1 LVIQPHAGLY
11 WIEAREVI
19 IISLFFQDQ
28 IPMPLFLP
36 GQRWISDSES
46 ELGLGSIVEAQGRTV
61 TIHFPAVGENR
72 VYAQQGAP
80 LTRVAFTV
88 GDTIRNRNGDSLLVT
103 RVVEEEGCLTYQG
116 EDRNGAPMQLAEAD
130 LSDTLRIDQPNQ
142 RLFAGQ
148 IDPPHWFNLR
158 YQTLRHLG
166 RQLQSPILG
175 LGGPRIDLIPHQ
187 LYIAHEVANRPSP
200 RVLLADEVGLGKTIE
215 ACLILHHQIMT
226 GRTGRALILVPDPL
240 VHQWL
245 VELMRRFNLR
255 FRIFDE
261 ETCQAIQDS
270 GQGDNPFHAEQLVLC
285 SLDLFRHNALRLSQ
299 ALEGGWD
306 MLIVD
311 EAHHLTWSA
320 DDPSAEYL
328 LVEAL
333 ALRTP
338 GVLLLTAT
346 PEQLGQAGHFARLR
360 LLDPDRYYD
369 LQAFIEEESHYQPVA
384 DAVEQLLEHNRVSKA
399 AAQRLEDILD
409 ENERQILSTLH
420 EESNADETERHA
432 ARETL
437 ISMLLDRHGT
447 GRVLFRNT
455 RAGVSGFPQRELHCY
470 PLIQPAAYEALA
482 ELAADAPV
490 ELCPTPERLHAFGG
504 HPAWWLEDP
513 RVGWVIAHLRQ
524 HSTTK
529 FLLICAH
536 ADTAVE
542 LQEAIRV
549 QSGIGAALFHE
560 RMSIIERDRSAAWF
574 ADPEGARLL
583 ICSEIGS
590 EGRNFQFAHH
600 LILFDL
606 PLDPDLLEQR
616 IGRLD
621 RIGQK
626 ERVRIHVPYLDPG
639 PQSILL
645 HWYRD
650 GLDAF
655 SHPLPGA
662 HELYKALG
670 PALFETL
677 EQAAG
682 ESGLEQLLEQTRQ
695 LRSRIRHRLQQGRDH
710 LLELGACREPTASW
724 LVNELREQDRSDQL
738 RHYLEQL
745 FDSYNIDTEELGEA
759 GIVLRPGEQV
769 IAGPLPGLPADGL
782 TATYSRG
789 DALAHEERQLLTWE
803 HPLVSGAMEQVIRQQ
818 TGNSSALACKHPRL
832 GAGQLLLES
841 LFVVECLAPGKLHAA
856 RFLPPT
862 LIRILI
868 DGKAKRW
875 DHLIG
880 CDELLQSAQALET
893 QAVLPVIDGYR
904 RQIRELIRQTE
915 AVAHASV
922 EPLVSSAVKTM
933 MEHYT
938 EEIQRIIALK
948 KHNPGIREEEIQL
961 MQEQGL
967 ALHKHLKAARVRLD
981 AVRLV
986 ITL

>member
-1 LVIQPHAGLY
+1 
-11 WIEAREVI
+11 
-19 IISLFFQDQ
+19 
-28 IPMPLFLP
+28 MPVFLP

-46 ELGLGSIVEAQGRTV
+46 ELGLGSVVECQGRTV
-61 TIHFPAVGENR
+61 SIHFPAVGETR
-72 VYAQQGAP
+72 VYARQGAP
-80 LTRVAFTV
+80 LTRVAFSV
-88 GDTIRNRNGDSLLVT
+88 GDRVESRDGDTLLVS
-103 RVVEEEGCLTYQG
+103 RVIEKNGCLNYLG
-116 EDRNGAPMQLAEAD
+116 EDQTGRQSTLAEAD
-130 LSDTLRIDQPNQ
+130 LNDSLRIDQPQQ
-142 RLFAGQ
+142 RLSAGQ

-158 YQTLRHLG
+158 YHTLRRFG
-166 RQLQSPILG
+166 RHLQSPILG

-187 LYIAHEVANRPSP
+187 LYIAHEVANRPNP

-215 ACLILHHQIMT
+215 ACLILHHQLMT
-226 GRTGRALILVPDPL
+226 GRTSRALILVPDPL

-245 VELMRRFNLR
+245 VELLRRFNLK

-270 GQGDNPFHAEQLVLC
+270 GQADNPFHAEQLVLC
-285 SLDLFRHNALRLSQ
+285 SLDLFHHNTQRLSQ

-333 ALRTP
+333 ALKTP

-346 PEQLGQAGHFARLR
+346 PEQLGRAGHFARLR

-369 LQAFIEEESHYQPVA
+369 LQAFQEEEHHYQPVA
-384 DAVEQLLEHNRVSKA
+384 EAVEQLLRHNRITKA
-399 AAQRLEDILD
+399 AASQLWDILD
-409 ENERQILSTLH
+409 ESEQQPLLTLL
-420 EESNADETERHA
+420 EENDIDEAQRDT

-455 RAGVSGFPQRELHCY
+455 RAGVSGFPKRELHNY
-470 PLIQPAAYEALA
+470 PLPLPVEYEGAGTECDVPA
-482 ELAADAPV
+482 ELS
-490 ELCPTPERLHAFGG
+490 LTPERLYADRG
-504 HPAWWLEDP
+504 HPAWWLVDP
-513 RVGWVIAHLRQ
+513 RVAWVTEQLKQ
-524 HSTTK
+524 HVSRK
-529 FLLICAH
+529 YLLICAH
-536 ADTAVE
+536 AETAIE

-549 QSGIGAALFHE
+549 QTGIGAALFHE
-560 RMSIIERDRSAAWF
+560 GMSIIERDRSAAWF
-574 ADPEGARLL
+574 ADPEGARLM

-626 ERVRIHVPYLDPG
+626 ETVRIHLPYLEPG

-655 SHPLPGA
+655 SHPVPGA
-662 HELYKALG
+662 HELYKQLS
-670 PALFETL
+670 PVLWESL
-677 EQAAG
+677 EGIDG
-682 ESGLEQLLEQTRQ
+682 EGNLERLLEETRQ
-695 LRSRIRHRLQQGRDH
+695 LRAATQLRLQQGRDH

-724 LVNELREQDRSDQL
+724 LVKELRAQDRSHHL
-738 RHYLEQL
+738 RDYLEQL
-745 FDSYNIDTEELGEA
+745 FNSYNIDTEELGA
-759 GIVLRPGEQV
+759 GFILRPGEQV
-769 IAGPLPGLPADGL
+769 IAGQLPGLPSEGM
-782 TATYSRG
+782 TATYSRS

-803 HPLVSGAMEQVIRQQ
+803 HPLVSGAMEHVIGQQ
-818 TGNSSALACKHPRL
+818 TGNSTALACKHTKL
-832 GAGQLLLES
+832 KAGQLLLES
-841 LFVVECLAPGKLHAA
+841 LFVVECLAPRKLHVA

-862 LIRILI
+862 LIRILL
-868 DGKAKRW
+868 DANGKRW
-875 DHLIG
+875 DQLIG
-880 CDELLQSAQALET
+880 CDDLLENAQPLET
-893 QAVLPVIDGYR
+893 QTLLPVIDSYR
-904 RQIRELIRQTE
+904 QQIRAMVEQTE
-915 AVAHASV
+915 TAAHHSM
-922 EPLVSSAVKTM
+922 EPLKNSAVNGM

-938 EEIQRIIALK
+938 EEIQRMMALR
-948 KHNPGIREEEIQL
+948 KHNPGIREEEIRLIQD
-961 MQEQGL
+961 QGL
-967 ALHKHLKAARVRLD
+967 ALHKHLQGTRVRLD
-981 AVRLV
+981 AVRLIV
-986 ITL
+986 TL

>member
-1 LVIQPHAGLY
+1 
-11 WIEAREVI
+11 
-19 IISLFFQDQ
+19 
-28 IPMPLFLP
+28 MPRFIP

-46 ELGLGSIVEAQGRTV
+46 ELGLGCIVEAQGRTV
-61 TIHFPAVGENR
+61 TIQFPAAGENR

-80 LTRVAFTV
+80 LTRVAFSV
-88 GDTIRNRNGDSLLVT
+88 GDRIESRGGSSLEVT
-103 RVVEEEGCLTYQG
+103 RVIEEDGRLIYLGDDKQG
-116 EDRNGAPMQLAEAD
+116 NQASLPEAD
-130 LSDTLRIDQPNQ
+130 LSDSLRIDQPQQ
-142 RLFAGQ
+142 RLAAGQ

-158 YQTLRHLG
+158 YQTLNQLG

-215 ACLILHHQIMT
+215 ACLILHHQLMT
-226 GRTGRALILVPDPL
+226 GRCSRALILVPDPL

-245 VELMRRFNLR
+245 VELLRRFNLR

-285 SLDLFRHNALRLSQ
+285 SLDLFHHNAQRLSQ

-320 DDPSAEYL
+320 EDPSAEYL

-333 ALRTP
+333 ALKTP

-369 LQAFIEEESHYQPVA
+369 LQAFIEEEHHYQPVA
-384 DAVEQLLEHNRVSKA
+384 DAVEQLLQHERLTEA
-399 AAQRLEDILD
+399 AAKRLREILD
-409 ENERQILSTLH
+409 ESEQQPLRILL
-420 EESNADETERHA
+420 DETSSDELRRVE

-437 ISMLLDRHGT
+437 ITRLLDRHGT

-455 RAGVSGFPQRELHCY
+455 RSGVSGFPKRELHSY
-470 PLIQPAAYEALA
+470 PLALPASYEPSLQSPTDLSPQLYLA
-482 ELAADAPV
+482 
-490 ELCPTPERLHAFGG
+490 PERHYASRGL
-504 HPAWWLEDP
+504 PAWWLEDP
-513 RVGWVIAHLRQ
+513 RVGWVIDRLQEQPGR
-524 HSTTK
+524 K
-529 FLLICAH
+529 YLLICAH
-536 ADTAVE
+536 AQTAIE

-606 PLDPDLLEQR
+606 PIDPDLLEQR

-626 ERVRIHVPYLDPG
+626 EQVRIHVPYLDPG
-639 PQSILL
+639 PQAILL

-655 SHPLPGA
+655 SRPVPGA
-662 HELYKALG
+662 HELFKQLS
-670 PALFETL
+670 PMLWEVL
-677 EQAAG
+677 ESTTPS
-682 ESGLEQLLEQTRQ
+682 SGLEQLLEETRQ
-695 LRSRIRHRLQQGRDH
+695 LRSATQRRLQQGRDH
-710 LLELGACREPTASW
+710 LLELGACREPIASW
-724 LVNELREQDRSDQL
+724 LVDQLRQQDLSHEL
-738 RHYLEQL
+738 RHYLDQL
-745 FDSYNIDTEELGEA
+745 FDSYNIDSEELGEA
-759 GIVLRPGEQV
+759 GLVLHPGEQV
-769 IAGPLPGLPADGL
+769 IAGPLPGLSSEGM
-782 TATYSRG
+782 TVTYSRS

-803 HPLVSGAMEQVIRQQ
+803 HPLVSGAMEQVIGQQ
-818 TGNSSALACKHPRL
+818 TGNSSAIAIKHPKL
-832 GAGQLLLES
+832 KAGKLLLES
-841 LFVVECLAPGKLHAA
+841 LFIVECLAPRKLHVA

-862 LIRILI
+862 LIRVLLDT
-868 DGKAKRW
+868 DGKRW
-875 DHLIG
+875 DQSLS
-880 CDELLQSAQALET
+880 CDELLENAQALQT
-893 QAVLPVIDGYR
+893 QAILPVIDSYR
-904 RQIRELIRQTE
+904 QQIRVLNRE
-915 AVAHASV
+915 AEVAAHGNMA
-922 EPLVSSAVKTM
+922 PIINSALNTM

-938 EEIQRIIALK
+938 EEIQRMTALK
-948 KHNPGIREEEIQL
+948 KHNPGIRQEEIL
-961 MQEQGL
+961 VMQEQGL
-967 ALHKHLKAARVRLD
+967 ELHKHLQAARIRLD

-986 ITL
+986 ISL

>member
-1 LVIQPHAGLY
+1 
-11 WIEAREVI
+11 
-19 IISLFFQDQ
+19 
-28 IPMPLFLP
+28 MPLFLP

-46 ELGLGSIVEAQGRTV
+46 ELGLGSIVKCEGRTV

-80 LTRVAFTV
+80 LTRVAFTA
-88 GDTIRNRNGDSLLVT
+88 GDRVESRDGGTLLVK
-103 RVVEEEGCLTYQG
+103 RVVEENGCLTYLG
-116 EDRNGAPMQLAEAD
+116 EDQAGEQRALKETD
-130 LSDTLRIDQPNQ
+130 LSDSLRIDQPQQ
-142 RLFAGQ
+142 RLSGGQ
-148 IDPPHWFNLR
+148 VDPPHWFNLR
-158 YQTLRHLG
+158 YHTLRQLG
-166 RQLQSPILG
+166 RHLQSPILG

-187 LYIAHEVANRPSP
+187 LYIAHEVANRPNP

-226 GRTGRALILVPDPL
+226 GRTSRALILVPDPL

-285 SLDLFRHNALRLSQ
+285 SLDLFHHNAQRLSQ
-299 ALEGGWD
+299 ALDGGWD

-320 DDPSAEYL
+320 EDPSAEYL

-333 ALRTP
+333 ALKTP

-369 LQAFIEEESHYQPVA
+369 LQAFQEEERHYQPVA
-384 DAVEQLLEHNRVSKA
+384 DAVEQLLHHNRVSPEG
-399 AAQRLEDILD
+399 AQQLRDILD
-409 ENERQILSTLH
+409 ESEQQLLQPLLEASD
-420 EESNADETERHA
+420 ADAAQRDA

-437 ISMLLDRHGT
+437 IGTLLDRHGT

-455 RAGVSGFPQRELHCY
+455 RAGVSGFPARELHSY
-470 PLIQPAAYEALA
+470 PLPLPRGYEDMLGRQSDAPA
-482 ELAADAPV
+482 ELS
-490 ELCPTPERLHAFGG
+490 LTPERLYAYRG
-504 HPAWWLEDP
+504 HPSWWREDP
-513 RVGWVIAHLRQ
+513 RVGWVIEQLRQ
-524 HSTTK
+524 QVSRK
-529 FLLICAH
+529 YLLICAH
-536 ADTAVE
+536 AQTAIE

-549 QSGIGAALFHE
+549 QTGIGAALFHE

-574 ADPEGARLL
+574 ADPQGARLM

-626 ERVRIHVPYLDPG
+626 ETVQIHLPYLDPG

-655 SHPLPGA
+655 SHPVPGA
-662 HELYKALG
+662 HQ
-670 PALFETL
+670 LFRQLSPRLWETL
-677 EQAAG
+677 ESGDG
-682 ESGLEQLLEQTRQ
+682 ERDLDRLLEETRQ
-695 LRSRIRHRLQQGRDH
+695 LRTATQQRLQQGRDH
-710 LLELGACREPTASW
+710 LLELGACREPSASW
-724 LVNELREQDRSDQL
+724 LVGELQAQDRSQHL

-745 FDSYNIDTEELGEA
+745 FNSYNIDTEELGEA
-759 GIVLRPGEQV
+759 GIILHPGEQV
-769 IAGPLPGLPADGL
+769 IAGQLPGLPAEGM
-782 TATYSRG
+782 TATYSRS

-803 HPLVSGAMEQVIRQQ
+803 HPLVSNAMEQIIGQQ
-818 TGNSSALACKHPRL
+818 TGNSSAIACRHAKL
-832 GAGQLLLES
+832 KSGQLLLES
-841 LFVVECLAPGKLHAA
+841 LFVVECLAPGKLHVG

-862 LIRILI
+862 LIRILL
-868 DGKAKRW
+868 DANGKRW
-875 DHLIG
+875 DQMIE
-880 CDELLQSAQALET
+880 CDELLENAQTLDT
-893 QAVLPVIDGYR
+893 PTLIPVIETYR
-904 RQIRELIRQTE
+904 GQVRDLLKQAET
-915 AVAHASV
+915 AAHHNV
-922 EPLVSSAVKTM
+922 EPLKTSAVNSM
-933 MEHYT
+933 MQHYT
-938 EEIQRIIALK
+938 EEIQRMTALK
-948 KHNPGIREEEIQL
+948 KHNPGIREEEIRL
-961 MQEQGL
+961 MQDQGM
-967 ALHKHLKAARVRLD
+967 ALHQHLHSARVRLD
-981 AVRLV
+981 AVRLIV
-986 ITL
+986 SL